1 MKEGVLFRCH
11 IKKIMSDRNFDE
23 VWAETKNTG
32 WEELE
37 LFDDN
42 YRGKHK
48 VPNYKQFVQ
57 KMFKPA
63 E

>member
-1 MKEGVLFRCH
+1 
-11 IKKIMSDRNFDE
+11 MSDRNFDE
-23 VWAETKNTG
+23 VWAQNKKAG
-32 WEELE
+32 CQELE

-42 YRGKHK
+42 YMGKHK

-57 KMFKPA
+57 KIFNPA